1 MNEKSCGD
9 VLAEKSYSHLLPLAL
24 PETIAWLLFPAYS
37 EVVTNTYLR

>member
-9 VLAEKSYSHLLPLAL
+9 VLAEKSYSHLL